1 MFRSDATFSP
11 APRPFTPNW
20 TIREL
25 LDWIAADDARCH
37 DESLIPVLATSDGTD
52 LTPSSPVALVRAL
65 AARVRR
71 DPDLAQT
78 RVSDLRSPV
87 SPAPA
92 A

>member
-11 APRPFTPNW
+11 VSRPFSTYW

-37 DESLIPVLATSDGTD
+37 DESLRPVLAAIDSAG
-52 LTPSSPVALVRAL
+52 LAPRSPVALVRAL
-65 AARVRR
+65 AARVRTE
-71 DPDLAQT
+71 PDFART
-78 RVSDLRSPV
+78 RVRDLL
-87 SPAPA
+87 SPASA